1 MCIILVAIM
10 LLLYFYFAGDMAQFQ
25 LVELVGDDQV
35 VIAESWQVLST
46 LWPVLLFV
54 FLTGILFVVLVMKF
68 LPKSNSNSD

>member
-10 LLLYFYFAGDMAQFQ
+10 LLLYFYFAGDITQFQ
-25 LVELVGDDQV
+25 LVDLVGDDQV

-54 FLTGILFVVLVMKF
+54 FLAGILFVVLVMKF
-68 LPKSNSNSD
+68 IPSKDSTSD